1 MLRRALTSRS
11 LEAGGVSTRPQRRVL
26 PTARSFAEKM
36 EPPIP
41 SSPMKTS
48 AARKKHDKRRNS
60 IIDDEASALSTSSSS
75 SSSKSVE
82 DDFAEI
88 VLLLEGKLREAER
101 DAEELRGIL
110 SSGEC
115 CRECDKK
122 DEVITEMYDKVG
134 QLQRELDKANR
145 EKKTEEDHHSDKKK
159 KKFRRRS
166 RSRASNASPNDQDL
180 VDLDVVSVIR
190 NMSELSSLLAESGRG
205 VESGGGG
212 GGGRGGGGNNNI
224 SRFRRPPAPIA
235 VSFFKDGFR

>member
-1 MLRRALTSRS
+1 M
-11 LEAGGVSTRPQRRVL
+11 
-26 PTARSFAEKM
+26 
-36 EPPIP
+36 
-41 SSPMKTS
+41 
-48 AARKKHDKRRNS
+48 
-60 IIDDEASALSTSSSS
+60 DDEASSLSTSSSS
-75 SSSKSVE
+75 SSSSSKSAE
-82 DDFAEI
+82 EDFAEM

-101 DAEELRGIL
+101 EAEELRGIL
-110 SSGEC
+110 SSGDC
-115 CRECDKK
+115 CQECDRK

-145 EKKTEEDHHSDKKK
+145 EKRPEEDHHSDKKK

-166 RSRASNASPNDQDL
+166 RSRASNSSSNEQQQDHL

-212 GGGRGGGGNNNI
+212 GGRGGSSNI

-235 VSFFKDGFR
+235 VSFFKDGFRLILAIFF

>member
-1 MLRRALTSRS
+1 M
-11 LEAGGVSTRPQRRVL
+11 
-26 PTARSFAEKM
+26 
-36 EPPIP
+36 
-41 SSPMKTS
+41 
-48 AARKKHDKRRNS
+48 
-60 IIDDEASALSTSSSS
+60 DDEASSLSTSSSS
-75 SSSKSVE
+75 SSSSKSAE
-82 DDFAEI
+82 DDLAEI

-101 DAEELRGIL
+101 EAEELRGIL

-115 CRECDKK
+115 CCQECDKK

>member
-1 MLRRALTSRS
+1 M
-11 LEAGGVSTRPQRRVL
+11 
-26 PTARSFAEKM
+26 M
-36 EPPIP
+36 
-41 SSPMKTS
+41 
-48 AARKKHDKRRNS
+48 
-60 IIDDEASALSTSSSS
+60 DDEASSLSTSSSS
-75 SSSKSVE
+75 SSSSKSAE
-82 DDFAEI
+82 EDFAEI

-101 DAEELRGIL
+101 EAEELRGIL

-115 CRECDKK
+115 CCQECDKK

-145 EKKTEEDHHSDKKK
+145 EKRPEEDHHSDKKK

-166 RSRASNASPNDQDL
+166 RSRASNSSSNDQQQDHL

-212 GGGRGGGGNNNI
+212 GSSNI
-224 SRFRRPPAPIA
+224 SQFRRPPAPIA